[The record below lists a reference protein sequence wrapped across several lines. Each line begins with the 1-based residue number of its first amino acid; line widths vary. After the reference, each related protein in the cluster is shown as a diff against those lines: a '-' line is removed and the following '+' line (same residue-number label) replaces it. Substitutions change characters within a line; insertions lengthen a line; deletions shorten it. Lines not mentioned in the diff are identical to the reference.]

1 MSNRRQ
7 GASKMYQGA
16 ISTPSI
22 KFWTVV
28 HLNLNCVLSNKNSN

>member
-22 KFWTVV
+22 KFWIVFYPIKIQIDTP
-28 HLNLNCVLSNKNSN
+28 SA